1 MRIGFDLRPFLREET
16 GVGVYF
22 KNLLFELARIDT
34 DDEYIL
40 FSASWKDRFPA
51 AKLPPFKNRRFR
63 DLRWPVKGVN
73 FAWYRL
79 GRPRLDTIFGTR
91 LDLTH
96 SPTPLIL
103 PTAGKKIV
111 TVCDL
116 FFMDFPG
123 RADKEARRYFL
134 KRTESSLRRAD
145 GIVTISEFTKKA
157 LIDRFGI
164 GDERIKVTY
173 LGLNDI
179 FKEPAGA
186 GAVDTARRKFD
197 LPEGFLLFV
206 GASEPR
212 KNLPRLIDALAVV
225 HARFG
230 KIPLVVVGRAGA
242 DQATLLD
249 RIRSRGLERWIRL
262 LGYLPDPDIRDLY
275 HAASAL
281 VFPSYCE
288 GFGLPL
294 LEAMACGLPVAASG
308 VSALPEIGGEA
319 AVYFDPENAEDMAA
333 KIILILGDDRLR
345 ASLQAKGRERA
356 KAFTWQKTARET
368 LSFYRQI
375 LRGR

>member
-22 KNLLFELARIDT
+22 KNLLFELARL
-34 DDEYIL
+34 DDENEYFL

-63 DLRWPVKGVN
+63 DRRWPVKGVN
-73 FAWYRL
+73 FAWYKL
-79 GRPRLDTIFGTR
+79 GRPRLDTIFRTR

-123 RADKEARRYFL
+123 RADREARKHFFG
-134 KRTESSLRRAD
+134 RTESSLRRAE

-157 LIDRFGI
+157 LIDRFGLPAGKI
-164 GDERIKVTY
+164 QVTY

-179 FKEPAGA
+179 YRDSGVEPA
-186 GAVDTARRKFD
+186 AVRRKFD
-197 LPEGFLLFV
+197 LPGDFLLFV

-212 KNLPRLIDALAVV
+212 KNLPRLIDALALV
-225 HARFG
+225 HERYA
-230 KIPLVVVGRAGA
+230 KIPLVLAGRAGGDEDA
-242 DQATLLD
+242 LRDK
-249 RIRSRGLERWIRL
+249 IRARKLENWVKPI
-262 LGYLPDPDIRDLY
+262 GYVSDADIRDLY
-275 HAASAL
+275 RTASAL

-288 GFGLPL
+288 GFGLPP

-308 VSALPEIGGEA
+308 VSALPEIGGDA
-319 AVYFDPENAEDMAA
+319 VVYFDPESAEDMAA
-333 KIILILGDDRLR
+333 KIILILNDDELR
-345 ASLQAKGRERA
+345 TSLRTMGIERA
-356 KAFTWQKTARET
+356 RAFTWEKTARET
-368 LSFYRQI
+368 LAFYRRI
-375 LRGR
+375 LG

>member
-1 MRIGFDLRPFLREET
+1 
-16 GVGVYF
+16 
-22 KNLLFELARIDT
+22 
-34 DDEYIL
+34 
-40 FSASWKDRFPA
+40 
-51 AKLPPFKNRRFR
+51 
-63 DLRWPVKGVN
+63 VKGLN

-79 GRPRLDTIFGTR
+79 GRPRLDTIFGR
-91 LDLTH
+91 RMDLTH

-134 KRTESSLRRAD
+134 KRTESSLRKAD
-145 GIVTISEFTKKA
+145 GIVTISEFTRKA
-157 LIDRFGI
+157 LIERFGL
-164 GDERIKVTY
+164 GSDKIKVTY

-186 GAVDTARRKFD
+186 GAVEAARRKFD

-212 KNLPRLIDALAVV
+212 KNLPRLIDALAVI
-225 HARFG
+225 HERYA
-230 KIPLVVVGRAGA
+230 KIPLVFAGRAGA
-242 DQATLLD
+242 DQTVLLD
-249 RIRSRGLERWIRL
+249 RIRSRGLEGWVRR

-319 AVYFDPENAEDMAA
+319 AVYFDPENVEDMAA
-333 KIILILGDDRLR
+333 KIILILADDRLR

-368 LSFYRQI
+368 LAFYREI
-375 LRGR
+375 LART

>member
-22 KNLLFELARIDT
+22 KNLLFELARLDA
-34 DDEYIL
+34 DDEYVL
-40 FSASWKDRFPA
+40 FSASWKDRFPS
-51 AKLPPFKNRRFR
+51 AKLPPFKTRRFR
-63 DLRWPVKGVN
+63 DLRWPVKGLN

-79 GRPRLDTIFGTR
+79 GRPRLDTIFGR
-91 LDLTH
+91 RMDLTH

-134 KRTESSLRRAD
+134 KRTESSLRKAD
-145 GIVTISEFTKKA
+145 GIVTISEFTRKA
-157 LIDRFGI
+157 LIERFGL
-164 GDERIKVTY
+164 GSDKIKVTY

-186 GAVDTARRKFD
+186 GAVEAARRKFD

-212 KNLPRLIDALAVV
+212 KNLPRLIDALAVI
-225 HARFG
+225 HERYA
-230 KIPLVVVGRAGA
+230 KIPLVLAGRAGA
-242 DQATLLD
+242 DQAALLD
-249 RIRSRGLERWIRL
+249 RIRSRGLEGWVRR

-308 VSALPEIGGEA
+308 VSALPEIGGEV
-319 AVYFDPENAEDMAA
+319 AVYFDPENVEDMAA
-333 KIILILGDDRLR
+333 KIILILADDRLR

-368 LSFYRQI
+368 LAFYREI
-375 LRGR
+375 LART

>member
-22 KNLLFELARIDT
+22 KNLLFELARIDA
-34 DDEYIL
+34 DNEYVL
-40 FSASWKDRFPA
+40 FSSSWKDRFPA
-51 AKLPPFKNRRFR
+51 AKIPPFKNRRFR

-79 GRPRLDTIFGTR
+79 GRPRLDTISGTR

-103 PTAGKKIV
+103 PTTGKKIV

-134 KRTESSLRRAD
+134 KRTESSLRKAD
-145 GIVTISEFTKKA
+145 GIVTISEYTKKA

-186 GAVDTARRKFD
+186 GAVDTIRRKFD

-225 HARFG
+225 HERFG

-249 RIRSRGLERWIRL
+249 RIRSRGMERWIRL

-319 AVYFDPENAEDMAA
+319 AVYFDPENVEDMAA
-333 KIILILGDDRLR
+333 KIILILGDARLR

>member
-1 MRIGFDLRPFLREET
+1 MRFGFDLRPFLREET

-22 KNLLFELARIDT
+22 KNLLFELAKIDP
-34 DDEYIL
+34 DDEYVL
-40 FSASWKDRFPA
+40 FSASWKDRFPES
-51 AKLPPFKNRRFR
+51 KLPPFKNRRFR

-79 GRPRLDTIFGTR
+79 GRPRLDAIFGER

-103 PTAGKKIV
+103 PTAGKTIV

-134 KRTESSLRRAD
+134 KRTESSLRKAD

-157 LIDRFGI
+157 LVDRYGI

-179 FKEPAGA
+179 FKEPPGA
-186 GAVDTARRKFD
+186 GAVDAARRKFS
-197 LPEGFLLFV
+197 LPADFLLFV

-212 KNLPRLIDALAVV
+212 KNLPRLIDAVAAV
-225 HARFG
+225 HERFK
-230 KIPLVVVGRAGA
+230 KIPLVVVGRSGA
-242 DQATLLD
+242 DQAALLD
-249 RIRSRGLERWIRL
+249 KIRSRGLERWVRL
-262 LGYLPDPDIRDLY
+262 LGYLPDTDIRDLY
-275 HAASAL
+275 HAASAF

-319 AVYFDPENAEDMAA
+319 AAYFDPENVEDMAA
-333 KIILILGDDRLR
+333 KIILVLGDDRLR

-356 KAFTWQKTARET
+356 AAFTWLKTARET
-368 LSFYRQI
+368 LSFYRRI
-375 LRGR
+375 LERR